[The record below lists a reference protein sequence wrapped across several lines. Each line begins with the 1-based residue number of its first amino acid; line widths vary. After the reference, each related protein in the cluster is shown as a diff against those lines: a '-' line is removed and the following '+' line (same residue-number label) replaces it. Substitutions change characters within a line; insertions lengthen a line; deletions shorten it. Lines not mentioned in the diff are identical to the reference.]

1 MSVLIGKDTKVL
13 VQGMGK
19 TGRFHT
25 DKAIAY
31 GTNMVGAVHP
41 SRAGQ
46 VEIFEGET
54 DHSGMEGRADTYS
67 VEVPIFR
74 TVAEAVAETGA
85 DASVIYVPPPFA
97 ADAIMEAA
105 DAGVPLIVCVTEGI
119 PIADMVKAKRYLEDK
134 AVRLVGPN
142 CPGVITPKE
151 CKIGIMPGYIH
162 TPGRIGVV
170 SRSGTLT
177 YEAVHQLTI
186 NGLGQTTAIGIGGDP
201 VNGTNFVDALTAFN
215 DDPVTE
221 GVLMIGEIGGTAEED
236 AAAWITAN
244 MTKPVAAFIAGTT
257 APAGKRMGHA
267 GAIIS
272 GGKGTA
278 SAKIEALEAAG
289 VVMAPTPTDMG
300 SAMMEA
306 MNRKK

>member
-1 MSVLIGKDTKVL
+1 MSVLVNKDTKVL

-31 GTNMVGAVHP
+31 GTDMVGAVHP

-46 VEIFEGET
+46 VEQFTGET
-54 DHSGMEGRADTYS
+54 DHSGVQDRPDTYD
-67 VEVPIFR
+67 VTIPIFR
-74 TVAEAVAETGA
+74 TVREAVEVTGA
-85 DASVIYVPPPFA
+85 NATVVYVPPPFA

-105 DAGVPLIVCVTEGI
+105 EARVPLIITITEGI
-119 PIADMVKAKRYLEDK
+119 PVGDMVVTKRYLDGK
-134 AVRLVGPN
+134 HVRLVGPN
-142 CPGVITPKE
+142 CPGVITPQE

-177 YEAVHQLTI
+177 YEAVHQLTL
-186 NGLGQTTAIGIGGDP
+186 NRLGQTTAIGIGGDP
-201 VNGTNFVDALTAFN
+201 VNGTNFVDALGMFN
-215 DDPVTE
+215 DDPETE
-221 GVLMIGEIGGTAEED
+221 GVIMIGEIGGTAEEE
-236 AAAWITAN
+236 AAAWIKAN
-244 MTKPVAAFIAGTT
+244 MAKPVASFIAGTS

-278 SAKIEALEAAG
+278 EAKIEALEGAG

-300 SAMMEA
+300 SAMLEA
-306 MNRKK
+306 LSAS